1 VVVPLKDGVVLFVLV
16 PPGELSIVT
25 DAIASPTGPA
35 ARTTRATT
43 VARNRPLSTIIT
55 VPPP

>member
-1 VVVPLKDGVVLFVLV
+1 VVLPLKDGVVLFVLV

-35 ARTTRATT
+35 ARATRATR